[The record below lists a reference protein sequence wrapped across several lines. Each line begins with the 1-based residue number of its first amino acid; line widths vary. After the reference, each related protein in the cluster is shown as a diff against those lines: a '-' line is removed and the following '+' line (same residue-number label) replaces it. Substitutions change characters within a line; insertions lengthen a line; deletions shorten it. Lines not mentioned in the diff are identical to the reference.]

1 MEFKDVTRIVEGK
14 LYAYGIIKREYPDAR
29 ISSAYHAIVRDQ
41 LAPDSDQERWIVRY
55 HRDILDAAIIE
66 RVVKRLPES
75 ERKLINL
82 RYVERWPW
90 REVAEKL
97 HVGERTVFA
106 MRDRI
111 LMVFAHEFG
120 LTRPDDMARKK
131 VCSNCQ

>member
-1 MEFKDVTRIVEGK
+1 MEFKDVARIVEGK
-14 LYAYGIIKREYPDAR
+14 LYAYGVIKREYPEAR
-29 ISSAYHAIVRDQ
+29 ISSAYQAIVRDQ
-41 LAPDSDQERWIVRY
+41 LAPDSDQERWVMKY

-90 REVAEKL
+90 RKVAEKL

-106 MRDRI
+106 MRDRV
-111 LMVFAHEFG
+111 LMVIAYEFG
-120 LTRPDDMARKK
+120 LLHSDAKAAEA
-131 VCSNCQ
+131 